1 MEVGA
6 FVGGAPNPLGQPLT
20 MAEADEPLFGLV
32 LMNDWSARDI
42 QKWEYVPLGPFT
54 AKNFATSISPW
65 VVTLDALRPFLCPT
79 SACTQDNPVPLPY
92 LREPDYPSYDI
103 HLEVSLQSAGL
114 PFPHPISRSNFR
126 HLYWTIRQQLVHHS
140 VTGCNLR
147 PGDLLGSGTI
157 SGTDDSSLGSLLE
170 LSWKGSRE
178 VEVGDGSTRKF
189 LRDGDSVVL
198 RGWSQGKDFRVG
210 FGVCEGRVLPAGTKV
225 SSLLAPEGPPVRY
238 GGLRLHGYWRS
249 SATWRVR
256 IALEWKG
263 LEYEYVPVHLVE
275 GEQNSSA

>member
-1 MEVGA
+1 MS
-6 FVGGAPNPLGQPLT
+6 
-20 MAEADEPLFGLV
+20 EADDHLFGLV

-79 SACTQDNPVPLPY
+79 SAGTQDNPIPLPY
-92 LREPDYPSYDI
+92 LRDPTYASYDI
-103 HLEVSLQSAGL
+103 QLEVGLQTPAL
-114 PFPHPISRSNFR
+114 AAPHPISKSNFR
-126 HLYWTIRQQLVHHS
+126 HLYWTIKQQLVHHS

-157 SGTDDSSLGSLLE
+157 SGSDDTALGSMLE
-170 LSWKGSRE
+170 LSWKGTRE
-178 VEVGDGSTRKF
+178 VKLSDGSTRKF
-189 LRDGDSVVL
+189 LQDGDTVVMK
-198 RGWSQGKDFRVG
+198 GWSQGEGFRVG
-210 FGVCEGRVLPAGTKV
+210 VGECVGRVLPVGAG
-225 SSLLAPEGPPVRY
+225 PEVAAVEGAGA
-238 GGLRLHGYWRS
+238 GGGREGRRWGGMRLHGYWRS

-263 LEYEYVPVHLVE
+263 VEFEYVPVHLVE
-275 GEQNSSA
+275 GEQNSEA